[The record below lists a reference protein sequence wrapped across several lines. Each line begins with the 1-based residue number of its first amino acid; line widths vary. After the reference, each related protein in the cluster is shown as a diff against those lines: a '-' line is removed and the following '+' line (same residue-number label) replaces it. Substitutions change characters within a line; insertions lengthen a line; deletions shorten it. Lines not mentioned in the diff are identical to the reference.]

1 MRSLLFPLVGVFAV
15 SILAA
20 GACGGNTDSAS
31 GSDAS
36 TDAPQRFE
44 TAPPDDY
51 VPYTRQTTLCVPGA
65 YTNPVVEPDASSFD
79 VGDAGD
85 DDAGPSI
92 SLPHVVSS
100 GGPVL
105 AHPQV
110 VPITYLGDPLADQI
124 EDFASSLGCTDYWR
138 QVASEYGV
146 GQLGMATPVR
156 LTTTAA
162 ASVTDNSLQVF
173 IAHQITAGA
182 PGFANP
188 PDDVLFAV
196 YLPSGTNVEL
206 QGSSSCSTSGSSF
219 LGYHSSFAYSGKEIA
234 YAVIAR
240 CNGDVIDDVTSTS
253 SHEFIEGSTD
263 PNPFTSAAYEQPD
276 DDHIAFSFGG
286 GGGEVGDLCV
296 NDRNADFRPDGYPFL
311 VQRIWSNASLASG
324 HDPCVPAVAAPYVAA
339 IPDQPDTVNIQNA
352 EIEGPGTTRGIAI
365 PVGGQRTVDIHFHT
379 DNPATTTWTISAS
392 DSSRFLEG
400 TTHLTLALD
409 TTTATADGIA
419 HLTITRNSK
428 STIYGAEP
436 FSVRATTSDKA
447 NSASWAGVV
456 GDPQ

>member
-1 MRSLLFPLVGVFAV
+1 MAV
-15 SILAA
+15 SILSA
-20 GACGGNTDSAS
+20 GACGGSTSDDSSNS
-31 GSDAS
+31 GDAS
-36 TDAPQRFE
+36 TDAPARFE

-51 VPYTRQTTLCVPGA
+51 VPYTRQATLCVPGP
-65 YTNPVVEPDASSFD
+65 YTNPVVAPDASTFD

-85 DDAGPSI
+85 DDAGPSL

-100 GGPVL
+100 GGSVL
-105 AHPQV
+105 AHPVV

-124 EDFASSLGCTDYWR
+124 EDYTSSVGCTDYWR

-156 LTTTAA
+156 LTTPP
-162 ASVTDNSLQVF
+162 ASATVSDNSLQVF
-173 IAHQITAGA
+173 IARQITAGA

-188 PDDVLFAV
+188 PDNVIFAV
-196 YLPSGTNVEL
+196 YLPSGTNVES
-206 QGSSSCSTSGSSF
+206 QGGTSCGTSGASF
-219 LGYHSSFAYSGKEIA
+219 LGYHANFNYSGREIA

-240 CNGDVIDDVTSTS
+240 CNGDMIDDVTNTS
-253 SHEFIEGSTD
+253 SHEFIEASTD
-263 PNPFTSAAYEQPD
+263 PYPFSGAAYEQPD

-296 NDRNADFRPDGYPFL
+296 NDRNASFRPNGYPFL
-311 VQRIWSNASLASG
+311 VQRIWSNASLAAG
-324 HDPCVPAVAAPYVAA
+324 HAPCVPAVAAPYVAA
-339 IPDQPDTVNIQNA
+339 IPEQPDTVSIQNA
-352 EIEGPGTTRGIAI
+352 EISGPGTTRGVAMA
-365 PVGGQRTVDIHFHT
+365 VGQSRTIDIHFHT
-379 DNPATTTWTISAS
+379 DTPATTSWTISAS

-409 TTTATADGIA
+409 TTTATPDGVA

-436 FSVRATTSDKA
+436 FSIRATLPDKS
-447 NSASWAGVV
+447 NSMSWSGVV